1 MLLEKSEKDKQVCN
15 SSYCV
20 LKHETVFHIAQ
31 HLLKAL
37 KRLNDCF
44 ETSFYLN
51 YIDVQK

>member
-1 MLLEKSEKDKQVCN
+1 MLLEKSEKDKQVCK

-20 LKHETVFHIAQ
+20 LKHETLFLIAQ
-31 HLLKAL
+31 HLIKAL

-44 ETSFYLN
+44 VSGFYLN